1 MSAKKI
7 VRMSETGEYGLLEW
21 IRKTMPAN
29 VSGLLKGIGDDAAVL
44 RGGELVTT
52 DMLIE
57 GVHFQKRWHEPFL
70 LGKKALNV
78 NLSDLAA
85 MGGEPRCAFLALAVN
100 SKTPTAEVEEFLN
113 GFAQV
118 ARSNGMAVAGGD
130 LCGSPGPMIIVVT
143 VLGRAERPVLRSG
156 ARAGDILFVTGTL
169 GDAGLALRF
178 MLKRGGAPGGKNFQE
193 LASRLLDPQ
202 ARIAM
207 GVKISQYASA
217 MIDLSDGL
225 AADIHNLCME
235 SNTGAV
241 IELESLPLSNSY
253 KFVKGRLGE
262 KSGMKLYNEALFGGE
277 DYELLFA
284 VPPKVEENIKS
295 LSEIFPIT
303 KIGYIVEPAQGVMLR
318 TPKGDIPLERKGV
331 FMHFK

>member
-7 VRMSETGEYGLLEW
+7 VRMRDTGEYGLLEW

-85 MGGEPRCAFLALAVN
+85 MGGEPRCAFLALAVDP
-100 SKTPTAEVEEFLN
+100 KTPTEEVEDFLN

-130 LCGSPGPMIIVVT
+130 LCGSPGPMIITVT

-156 ARAGDILFVTGTL
+156 ARAGDILFVTGNL
-169 GDAGLALRF
+169 GDASLALRF
-178 MLKRGGAPGGKNFQE
+178 MLKRGDVPGGKNFQE
-193 LASRLLDPQ
+193 LANRLLDPQ
-202 ARIAM
+202 ARIAI

-225 AADIHNLCME
+225 ATDIYNLCKE
-235 SNTGAV
+235 SNVGAV
-241 IELESLPLSNSY
+241 IELDALPLSNSY
-253 KFVKGRLGE
+253 KFIKGRLGE
-262 KSGMKLYNEALFGGE
+262 KKGMKFYNEALFGGE

-284 VPPKVEENIKS
+284 VPPTVEENINMMA
-295 LSEIFPIT
+295 EVFPIT
-303 KIGYIVEPAQGVMLR
+303 KIGYVVESAQGVTLQ
-318 TPKGDIPLERKGV
+318 TSKGIMPLERKGT
-331 FMHFK
+331 FLHFK